1 MTLNASGVIS
11 VGGSTTGQSIN
22 LELGLSATA
31 NSGLNN
37 TLFRALANVPS
48 GLIAVS
54 NFYGKSSGFKQ
65 GIFGFGSGNFPPSF
79 MSTITNIVSSAG
91 VVASDVSGVGNVKRA
106 LQAATFGGDKGIF
119 GFGLTYVGST
129 TASLSQ
135 NIVSNTGVVA
145 SDTFATGNSRTDGAG
160 AGYGNDKGLYAF
172 GSNFGSGRVNTCNLI
187 TNTGV
192 VASDTA
198 GAGTAREALA
208 AATYGYDKAIFG
220 FGFATSPS
228 GRTAVTNLVSN
239 TGVIATDTA
248 GVGTAR
254 TTNMGAATFG
264 VDRAIFGFGF
274 TSGYTAITNLVS
286 NTGVVAT
293 DTAGVGTVGDSVA
306 CGYGGTKAIF
316 GFKYNGSFSTTTN
329 LVSSTGVVASD
340 TTSAGTA
347 RYPAATSWGQ

>member
-1 MTLNASGVIS
+1 MTLPASGAL
-11 VGGSTTGQSIN
+11 TFGQIN
-22 LELGLSATA
+22 TELGDIST
-31 NSGLNN
+31 STRSLNDAVS
-37 TLFRALANVPS
+37 RALARVPS

-65 GIFGFGSGNFPPSF
+65 GIFGFGSGNFSPSF

-91 VVASDVSGVGNVKRA
+91 VVASDVSGVGNIKRA

-119 GFGLTYVGST
+119 GFGYTYVGST
-129 TASLSQ
+129 TTTLSQ

-145 SDTFATGNSRTDGAG
+145 SDTFTSGSSRTSGAG

-172 GSNFGSGRVNTCNLI
+172 GRPFGGSNVNTRNLI
-187 TNTGV
+187 ANTGV

-198 GAGTAREALA
+198 GAGTARQAVFG
-208 AATYGYDKAIFG
+208 ATYGYDKAIFG
-220 FGFATSPS
+220 FGFTTS
-228 GRTAVTNLVSN
+228 RTAITNLVSS

-248 GVGTAR
+248 GVGT
-254 TTNMGAATFG
+254 
-264 VDRAIFGFGF
+264 
-274 TSGYTAITNLVS
+274 
-286 NTGVVAT
+286 
-293 DTAGVGTVGDSVA
+293 VGDSSA

>member
-1 MTLNASGVIS
+1 MTLPASG
-11 VGGSTTGQSIN
+11 TLTFGQIN
-22 LELGLSATA
+22 TELGDIST
-31 NSGLNN
+31 STRSLNDAVS
-37 TLFRALANVPS
+37 RALARVPS
-48 GLIAVS
+48 GLIALS
-54 NFYGKSSGFKQ
+54 NFYGQSSGFKQ
-65 GIFGFGSGNFPPSF
+65 GIFGFGSGNFSPSF
-79 MSTITNIVSSAG
+79 MSSITNIVSSAG
-91 VVASDVSGVGNVKRA
+91 VVASDVSGVGNVRRS
-106 LQAATFGGDKGIF
+106 LQSATFGGDKGIF
-119 GFGLTYVGST
+119 GFGLSYAGST
-129 TASLSQ
+129 TTDLSQ
-135 NIVSNTGVVA
+135 NIVSNTGVLA
-145 SDTFATGNSRTDGAG
+145 SSTFATGNPRDSGAG

-172 GSNFGSGRVNTCNLI
+172 GNIFGSGRVNTCNLI
-187 TNTGV
+187 SNTGV

-254 TTNMGAATFG
+254 TTNKGSATFG

-293 DTAGVGTVGDSVA
+293 DTAGVGTVGDSAA
-306 CGYGGTKAIF
+306 CGYGGAKAIF
-316 GFKYNGSFSTTTN
+316 GFKYNGSFTTTTN
-329 LVSSTGVVASD
+329 LVSTTGVVASD

-347 RYPAATSWGQ
+347 RYPAATSFGQ

>member
-1 MTLNASGVIS
+1 MTLPASGAL
-11 VGGSTTGQSIN
+11 TFGQIN
-22 LELGLSATA
+22 TELGDIST
-31 NSGLNN
+31 STRSLNDAVS
-37 TLFRALANVPS
+37 RALARVPS

-65 GIFGFGSGNFPPSF
+65 GIFGFGSGNFSPSF

-91 VVASDVSGVGNVKRA
+91 VVASDVSGVGNIKRA

-119 GFGLTYVGST
+119 GFGYTYVGST
-129 TASLSQ
+129 TTTLSQ

-145 SDTFATGNSRTDGAG
+145 SDTFATGSSRTDGAG

-172 GSNFGSGRVNTCNLI
+172 GNNFATGRVNTRNLI

-248 GVGTAR
+248 GVGTVR

-264 VDRAIFGFGF
+264 IDRAIFGFGY
-274 TSGYTAITNLVS
+274 TTGYTAITNLVS

-293 DTAGVGTVGDSVA
+293 DTAGVGTVGDSSA

-329 LVSSTGVVASD
+329 LVSSTGVVTSD

>member
-11 VGGSTTGQSIN
+11 IGGATAGQSIN

-31 NSGLNN
+31 NSSLND
-37 TLFRALANVPS
+37 TLLRALASVPS
-48 GLIAVS
+48 GIISLS

-79 MSTITNIVSSAG
+79 MSNITNIVSSSG
-91 VVASDVSGVGNVKRA
+91 VVASDVSGVGNVKRGV
-106 LQAATFGGDKGIF
+106 QAATFGGDKGIF
-119 GFGLTYVGST
+119 GFGLIYVGST
-129 TASLSQ
+129 TSDNSQ
-135 NIVSNTGVVA
+135 NIVSNTGVLA
-145 SDTFATGNSRTDGAG
+145 SATFATGNSRYDGAG

-172 GSNFGSGRVNTCNLI
+172 GADFATGRVNTCNLI

-198 GAGTAREALA
+198 GAGTARDNLA

-254 TTNMGAATFG
+254 TVGAATFG
-264 VDRAIFGFGF
+264 VDRAIFGFGNAS
-274 TSGYTAITNLVS
+274 SGVTAITNLVS

-293 DTAGVGTVGDSVA
+293 DTAGVGTARVA
-306 CGYGGTKAIF
+306 AGCGYGGPNAMFAFGGISATAI
-316 GFKYNGSFSTTTN
+316 TN

-340 TTSAGTA
+340 TSSVATNRSPAGT
-347 RYPAATSWGQ
+347 SFGQ